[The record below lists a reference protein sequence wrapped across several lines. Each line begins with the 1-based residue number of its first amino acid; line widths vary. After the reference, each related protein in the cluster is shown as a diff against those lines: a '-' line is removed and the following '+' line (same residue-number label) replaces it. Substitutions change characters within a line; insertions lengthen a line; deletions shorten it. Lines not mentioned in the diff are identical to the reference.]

1 MSGKYDSRKRRENK
15 KHATQLD
22 NVLIGVARSA
32 EKKEKNQ
39 KREREKKKK
48 NIFPL
53 PRELFGRAR

>member
-32 EKKEKNQ
+32 GKKEKNQ
-39 KREREKKKK
+39 KREREKKKRK
-48 NIFPL
+48 KYFPT
-53 PRELFGRAR
+53 PA